1 MIEVCIA
8 TLVLHGLGFSA
19 VLVSA
24 FGMAHREAIA
34 NGFPDNLG
42 TYALISALWYVE
54 TMIERFLLFLW
65 FLKGQGCNNCLLCDL
80 SFIPH

>member
-24 FGMAHREAIA
+24 FGMAHREAVA
-34 NGFPDNLG
+34 NGFPDNLS
-42 TYALISALWYVE
+42 TYALISALW
-54 TMIERFLLFLW
+54 
-65 FLKGQGCNNCLLCDL
+65 
-80 SFIPH
+80 